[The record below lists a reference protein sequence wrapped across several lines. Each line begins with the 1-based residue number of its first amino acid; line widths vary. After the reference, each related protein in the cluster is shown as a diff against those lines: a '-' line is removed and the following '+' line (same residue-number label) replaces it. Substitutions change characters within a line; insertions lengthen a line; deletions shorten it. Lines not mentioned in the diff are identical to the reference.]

1 MGFPLAA
8 LKLRLKRFC
17 EVLVA
22 RSSLG
27 PHYIKNR
34 HLSRLTLYV
43 ATRPLENLQAALDD
57 AKRQTQC
64 SGSTATVELLQ
75 G

>member
-17 EVLVA
+17 EALVA

-27 PHYIKNR
+27 
-34 HLSRLTLYV
+34 S
-43 ATRPLENLQAALDD
+43 Q
-57 AKRQTQC
+57 
-64 SGSTATVELLQ
+64 STES
-75 G
+75 

>member
-22 RSSLG
+22 RG
-27 PHYIKNR
+27 A
-34 HLSRLTLYV
+34 LTWSPTLPRIG
-43 ATRPLENLQAALDD
+43 TFL
-57 AKRQTQC
+57 
-64 SGSTATVELLQ
+64 
-75 G
+75 